1 MKPQELN
8 LDCELFGDF
17 RQALDDAIRL
27 AMLNM
32 MEKGLN
38 SGTITG
44 KLDIT
49 LRTNVSETTGDVQYL
64 PEIVPDVN
72 IKIGTKAKI
81 DCAKQMGF
89 LAKHSLHGV
98 VVGTDQVTMDELILE
113 G

>member
-8 LDCELFGDF
+8 LECELFNDF
-17 RQALDDAIRL
+17 REAMDNAIRI

-32 MEKGLN
+32 MQKGLN

-49 LRTNVSETTGDVQYL
+49 LRTNVSETTGEVQYL
-64 PEIVPDVN
+64 PEIVPDVSM
-72 IKIGTKAKI
+72 KIGTKAKL
-81 DCAKQMGF
+81 DCAKQVGF
-89 LAKHSLHGV
+89 LAKQSLHGI
-98 VVGTDQVTMDELILE
+98 VVGTDQVTMDELIRE